1 MDIRALRYFLA
12 AAETENL
19 TRAAERLNVVQSA
32 LSHQVRALETELGT
46 DLFERRGRRL
56 RLSPI
61 GQMFREEAARV
72 VATLEG
78 ARERVRRASNGDLG
92 TLRIGFQSVACRNP
106 LVSES
111 LLVFRERFPGV
122 EVKLSS
128 VTGAALLD
136 GIRAG
141 TYDAGFLHVPIA
153 FPDLKTILFETADW
167 LLALPRNHPLCR
179 KRRIRLADL
188 QGEPFIWL
196 PRDIAPVLHDRMI
209 ALCHAGG
216 LSPRIVQEAFDEM
229 MMVNLVAVGM
239 GLSFVVDTAK
249 ESWPENM
256 VVFRRVEDFS
266 LPLPLCFVWP
276 AQTPAPA
283 LARLIDTVRERR
295 QQGRRGKA
303 G

>member
-19 TRAAERLNVVQSA
+19 SRAAAQLNVVQSA
-32 LSHQVRALETELGT
+32 LSHQVRALETELGAE
-46 DLFERRGRRL
+46 LFERRGRRL
-56 RLSPI
+56 RLSAI
-61 GQMFREEAARV
+61 GHLFREEASRV
-72 VATLEG
+72 LAGLEG
-78 ARERVRRASNGDLG
+78 ARERVRRAANGEIG

-122 EVKLSS
+122 EVKLAS

-136 GIRAG
+136 GIRSG
-141 TYDAGFLHVPIA
+141 LYDAGFLHVPIE
-153 FPDLKTILFETADW
+153 FPDLKTVHFETADW

-179 KRRIRLADL
+179 KRRIVLADL

-209 ALCHAGG
+209 AKCHAGG

-239 GLSFVVDTAK
+239 GLSFVIDTARH
-249 ESWPENM
+249 SWPENM
-256 VVFRRVEDFS
+256 VVFRRVDDFS
-266 LPLPLCFVWP
+266 LPLPLCFVWTAAP
-276 AQTPAPA
+276 PPPA
-283 LARLIDTVRERR
+283 LASLVTTVRERKKKLPG
-295 QQGRRGKA
+295 GRG
-303 G
+303 

>member
-1 MDIRALRYFLA
+1 MDIRGLRYFLA

-19 TRAAERLNVVQSA
+19 SRAAERLNVVQSA
-32 LSHQVRALETELGT
+32 LSHQVRTLEDELGVT
-46 DLFERRGRRL
+46 LFERRGRRL

-61 GQMFREEAARV
+61 GHLFREEALRV
-72 VATLEG
+72 MKSLDG
-78 ARERVRRASNGDLG
+78 ARERVKRAGNGELG

-128 VTGAALLD
+128 LTGAALLE
-136 GIRAG
+136 GIRSG
-141 TYDAGFLHVPIA
+141 EYDAGFLHVPIS
-153 FPDLKTILFETADW
+153 FPELETVHLETADW
-167 LLALPRNHPLCR
+167 LLALPRNHRLAR

-209 ALCHAGG
+209 AACSAGG

-249 ESWPENM
+249 GSWPESI
-256 VVFRRVEDFS
+256 VALRRVEDFS
-266 LPLPLCFVWP
+266 LPLPLCFVWSSP
-276 AQTPAPA
+276 HPSPA
-283 LARLIDTVRERR
+283 LARLVETVREQRR
-295 QQGRRGKA
+295 AA
-303 G
+303 GPARKR